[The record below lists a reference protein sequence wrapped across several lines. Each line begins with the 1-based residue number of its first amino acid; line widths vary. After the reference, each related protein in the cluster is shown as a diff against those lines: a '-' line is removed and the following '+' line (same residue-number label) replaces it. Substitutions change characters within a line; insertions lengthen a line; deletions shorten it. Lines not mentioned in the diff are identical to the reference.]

1 MSQEQLVSIQL
12 NVDSIHTVLR
22 GLDQLPHG
30 QSRGL
35 VDDIIQQA
43 QSQITPAQSQ
53 VLDVEPAEERE

>member
-1 MSQEQLVSIQL
+1 MTQQQTVSINL
-12 NVDSIHTVLR
+12 SIDSVNAVLR

-30 QSRGL
+30 QSRPI

-43 QSQITPAQSQ
+43 QAQVSPNNP

>member
-1 MSQEQLVSIQL
+1 
-12 NVDSIHTVLR
+12 
-22 GLDQLPHG
+22 LPHG